1 MAERKINV
9 GIEFAYASND
19 VLNELKRE
27 LEQRCLYQ
35 SVLIVDEKYE
45 YSGAIGLMQDNIRC
59 KFVVARNLMAIDPSE
74 FDCII
79 CINTYRL
86 NEVKIVAKKNEVPY
100 ICILTKMNSCSLF
113 NNFAFQNENIV
124 ECNFPMGIVLDNA
137 QVVNKREFVSQFML
151 DASNC
156 SFEILESKISNLFFG
171 TSIDYDVISD
181 LLNLKAKIRE
191 VYCCDRKNI
200 DEFFNQASVL
210 MIELC
215 IKKSKTQFSVLD
227 KLCHLF
233 LKNNE
238 NEFNKSI
245 EIKYIFRMIVSSLEC
260 NFFKNF
266 TTDLKGTINYEVHQK
281 YLGQSKMIGNFS
293 QKSLPESKI
302 NFLLNEFRKKLV
314 SLAFDDQR
322 EIDLAKNVIS
332 DFNIDYLYNL
342 FNYCM
347 DKQFKNYLS
356 IEPDVFEENGF
367 LGLMY
372 QNGLLNFEI

>member
-1 MAERKINV
+1 MAERKINES
-9 GIEFAYASND
+9 IEFAYASND
-19 VLNELKRE
+19 ILNELKRE
-27 LEQRCLYQ
+27 LEQRFLYQ

-59 KFVVARNLMAIDPSE
+59 KFVVARNLMAIDTSE
-74 FDCII
+74 FDCIV
-79 CINTYRL
+79 CINTYCL
-86 NEVKIVAKKNEVPY
+86 NEVKIIAKKNAIPY
-100 ICILTKMNSCSLF
+100 ICILTKMNSCSNF
-113 NNFAFQNENIV
+113 NKFAFRNENIV
-124 ECNFPMGIVLDNA
+124 ECNFPMGIVLDSA
-137 QVVNKREFVSQFML
+137 QVINEREFISKFVL
-151 DASNC
+151 EASNC
-156 SFEILESKISNLFFG
+156 WFEILENKISNLFFG
-171 TSIDYDVISD
+171 ASIDYDVVSD
-181 LLNLKAKIRE
+181 LLNLKSKIIE
-191 VYCCDRKNI
+191 MYCCNRKNI

-210 MIELC
+210 MVELC

-227 KLCHLF
+227 KLCYLF

-238 NEFNKSI
+238 NEYNKSI

-281 YLGQSKMIGNFS
+281 YLTRMKTIGNFS
-293 QKSLPESKI
+293 QKTLPESKV

-314 SLAFDDQR
+314 SLVLDDQK

-356 IEPDVFEENGF
+356 FEPDVFEENGF